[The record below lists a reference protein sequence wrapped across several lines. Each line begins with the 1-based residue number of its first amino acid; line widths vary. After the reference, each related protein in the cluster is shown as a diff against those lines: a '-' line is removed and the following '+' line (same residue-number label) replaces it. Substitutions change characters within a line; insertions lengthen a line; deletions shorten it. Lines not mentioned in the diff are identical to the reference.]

1 MNLYFKLFILI
12 IFTSFLYGNVV
23 VKSSDNFILNEN
35 YVFEIEADGTDVE
48 FPKIDKIGN
57 YVVSNLGTSRTMT
70 STNGNVVN
78 KIKKTYAI
86 KPTKEFT
93 FPSFEIKV
101 DGKIIK
107 TKEKL
112 VKEIIPSKT
121 KSKNFDFKISLNKT
135 SLYTGEDAILNMRF
149 KYKKDLQISDL
160 GFNMPVFNDI
170 WSKKIDEKNKSY
182 EENGFVVQELNF
194 LISPQKAG
202 HLRIDP
208 IKIEAKVIDENA
220 FTYSLF
226 SQTAKLEKIYSN
238 SLNLDVK
245 PLPKGINLVGDFSIK
260 TSVSKYEINEGD
272 SLSFKVE
279 IDGTGNLDDME
290 DIKLNIKDATIF
302 EDKPKIQTKIVS
314 DKYTGSYKKSF
325 SIIANKDFEIPQIQ
339 LKYFD
344 KATQKV
350 VIKNT
355 PSYKIKVKNVKKQE
369 SFTGLEKAQVKKQ
382 VEVVKEKIVYKT
394 SLNKMILSFVLGIF
408 LTIISFALYFYIKAK
423 KNSKQKDD
431 LPLIKLVKKSKNEN
445 EMMKILLPYIG
456 YNKNLDEL
464 IFKLEKDKSIDLKIT
479 KNEIIKILETL
490 DL

>member
-1 MNLYFKLFILI
+1 MNQ
-12 IFTSFLYGNVV
+12 
-23 VKSSDNFILNEN
+23 EN
-35 YVFEIEADGTDVE
+35 
-48 FPKIDKIGN
+48 
-57 YVVSNLGTSRTMT
+57 S
-70 STNGNVVN
+70 
-78 KIKKTYAI
+78 
-86 KPTKEFT
+86 
-93 FPSFEIKV
+93 
-101 DGKIIK
+101 
-107 TKEKL
+107 
-112 VKEIIPSKT
+112 
-121 KSKNFDFKISLNKT
+121 
-135 SLYTGEDAILNMRF
+135 
-149 KYKKDLQISDL
+149 
-160 GFNMPVFNDI
+160 
-170 WSKKIDEKNKSY
+170 
-182 EENGFVVQELNF
+182 FVVQELNF

-202 HLRIDP
+202 QLRIDP

-226 SQTAKLEKIYSN
+226 SQAAKLEKIYSN

-260 TSVSKYEINEGD
+260 TSVSKDEINEGD

-302 EDKPKIQTKIVS
+302 EDKPKIQTKIVN

-369 SFTGLEKAQVKKQ
+369 SFTGLEKAQPEKQ

-394 SLNKMILSFVLGIF
+394 SLNKMILSFVLGVF

-445 EMMKILLPYIG
+445 EMMKM
-456 YNKNLDEL
+456 KM
-464 IFKLEKDKSIDLKIT
+464 KTAVTSKST
-479 KNEIIKILETL
+479 K
-490 DL
+490 